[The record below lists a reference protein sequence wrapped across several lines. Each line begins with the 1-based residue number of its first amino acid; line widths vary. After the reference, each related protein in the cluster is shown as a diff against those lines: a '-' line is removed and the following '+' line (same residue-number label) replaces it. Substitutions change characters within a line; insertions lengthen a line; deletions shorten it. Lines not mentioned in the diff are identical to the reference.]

1 MEEFLK
7 ESKSHGWP
15 SFRDEEVVWENVR
28 CLKDGEAVSLAE
40 PTSATTFLTGKAIDT
55 ASILCP
61 SPGVRCDITEVRRAE
76 KFQQYKIG

>member
-15 SFRDEEVVWENVR
+15 SFEMRRWSGRMSD
-28 CLKDGEAVSLAE
+28 CLKDGEAVSLVE